1 MLIIEAKSSR
11 PIRSTFV
18 SDDENS
24 ITKAINK
31 LYIEPTL
38 QANNAYENIMK
49 SNHEAKFGNIR
60 EIYIITVSLE
70 NIPFTREVKQKVD
83 EKLKSSL
90 NNKVKGYCNLNIEE
104 YELLCS
110 LINNNINAID
120 IIKNYCEYDDVSS
133 LKNFVKKEY
142 LNLKMQFV
150 NNIFTKF
157 TDEMIEYLFK

>member
-1 MLIIEAKSSR
+1 
-11 PIRSTFV
+11 
-18 SDDENS
+18 
-24 ITKAINK
+24 
-31 LYIEPTL
+31 
-38 QANNAYENIMK
+38 MK